1 MLIGELKHL
10 NNTSMTHRFPLKEI
24 AQQSGLSTAT
34 IDRVINDRPNVSP
47 QTKARV
53 ERAISELE
61 GQETQLAARGR
72 RMFFDFVIEAP
83 DRFSREVRQAAEQVL
98 PKIGTAVCRPRFVL
112 QAEMSEAEV
121 LSTLARILKRGS
133 QGVCLKVRDLPSIP
147 AAVDRLTKAGIPV
160 VTLVTDLTGTNRI
173 AYVGLDNKSAGRTA
187 AYLIVKSLR
196 TMDGTVLT
204 SRSNDLFLGEEER
217 EAEFIKT
224 LSHHAPNL
232 RIVDVTGGQGVHHE
246 TARLMGK
253 AVGHLSYLCAVYSM
267 GGGNITILDVLEQNK
282 ITPDIY
288 IAHDLD
294 KDNLALIEAG
304 RISFVLHHDLRIDL
318 ENVFQAFLHYHK
330 LLNGIL
336 LTPISNIQV
345 VTPENI
351 PAEPHN

>member
-1 MLIGELKHL
+1 MLIGGLKHI
-10 NNTSMTHRFPLKEI
+10 NNISMTHRFPLKEI

-47 QTKARV
+47 QTKVRV
-53 ERAISELE
+53 ERAICELE

-72 RMFFDFVIEAP
+72 RMFFDFVIDAP
-83 DRFSREVRQAAEQVL
+83 ERFSREVRQAAEQVL
-98 PKIGTAVCRPRFVL
+98 PKIGTAICRSRFVL
-112 QAEMSEAEV
+112 QPEMSEAEV

-133 QGVCLKVRDLPSIP
+133 QGVCLKVRDLPSVR
-147 AAVDRLTKAGIPV
+147 AAVNRLTKAGIPI
-160 VTLVTDLTGTNRI
+160 VTLVTDLTDTNRI

-187 AYLIVKSLR
+187 AYLIAKSLQV
-196 TMDGTVLT
+196 TGGTVLT

-224 LSHHAPNL
+224 LNHHAPNL
-232 RIVDVTGGQGVHHE
+232 RIVHVTGGQGVHHQ
-246 TARLMGK
+246 TARLMDK
-253 AVGHLSYLCAVYSM
+253 AVGDLDHRCAVYSM

-282 ITPDIY
+282 IIPDIY

-294 KDNLALIEAG
+294 KDNRALIGAG

-318 ENVFQAFLHYHK
+318 ENVFQAFLHHHK

-336 LTPISNIQV
+336 LTHISNIQV

>member
-1 MLIGELKHL
+1 MLIGELKYI

-24 AQQSGLSTAT
+24 AQQSGLSTAS
-34 IDRVINDRPNVSP
+34 IDRVLNGRPNVSP

-53 ERAISELE
+53 KRAISELE

-112 QAEMSEAEV
+112 QPKMSEVEV

-133 QGVCLKVRDLPSIP
+133 QGVCLKVRDLSSIR
-147 AAVDRLTKAGIPV
+147 AAVDRLTKVGIPV

-187 AYLIVKSLR
+187 AYLIAKSLQ
-196 TMDGTVLT
+196 TTDGTVLT

-224 LSHHAPNL
+224 LNHHAPNL

-246 TARLMGK
+246 TALLMDK
-253 AVGHLSYLCAVYSM
+253 AVGHLGYLCAVYSM
-267 GGGNITILDVLEQNK
+267 GGGNITILDVLEENK
-282 ITPDIY
+282 ITPDVY

-294 KDNLALIEAG
+294 EDNRALIEAR

-318 ENVFQAFLHYHK
+318 ENVFQAFLHHHK

-336 LTPISNIQV
+336 LTRISNIQV

-351 PAEPHN
+351 PVEPHD

>member
-1 MLIGELKHL
+1 MLIGELKYI

-24 AQQSGLSTAT
+24 AQQSGLSTAS
-34 IDRVINDRPNVSP
+34 IDRVLNGRPNVSP

-53 ERAISELE
+53 KRAISELE

-112 QAEMSEAEV
+112 QPKMSEVEV

-133 QGVCLKVRDLPSIP
+133 QGVCLKVRDLSSIR
-147 AAVDRLTKAGIPV
+147 AAVDRLTKVGIPV

-187 AYLIVKSLR
+187 AYLIAKSLQ
-196 TMDGTVLT
+196 TTDGTVLT

-224 LSHHAPNL
+224 LNHHAPNL

-246 TARLMGK
+246 TALLMDK
-253 AVGHLSYLCAVYSM
+253 AVGHLGYLCAVYSM
-267 GGGNITILDVLEQNK
+267 GGGNITILDVLEENK
-282 ITPDIY
+282 ITPDVY

-294 KDNLALIEAG
+294 KDNRALIEAR

-318 ENVFQAFLHYHK
+318 ENVFQAFLHHHK

-336 LTPISNIQV
+336 LTRISNIQV

-351 PAEPHN
+351 PVEPHD